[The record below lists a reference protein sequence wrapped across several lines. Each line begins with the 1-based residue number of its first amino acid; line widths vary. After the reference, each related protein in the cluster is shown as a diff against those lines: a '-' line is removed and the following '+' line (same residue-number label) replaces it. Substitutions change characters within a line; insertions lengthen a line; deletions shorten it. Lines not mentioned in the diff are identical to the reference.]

1 MTLDDIP
8 LFSIIKGRLGYL
20 SQRQQLISQNV
31 ANSDT
36 PGFTPLDLKPFTLP
50 KSAMTKGMQ
59 GGGGLAM
66 ALPQSGGAAG
76 AGEDGGGSA
85 PSIPLPAMRNNATPW
100 TPQASPDSET
110 LLDGNKVVLE
120 DQMMKMSDSRL
131 SYEAALGFYQKSIA
145 MLQLAIRSPGKST

>member
-36 PGFTPLDLKPFTLP
+36 PGFTPLDLKPFVLP

-59 GGGGLAM
+59 GGGLAM
-66 ALPQSGGAAG
+66 TLPQASGGSSG
-76 AGEDGGGSA
+76 DGGGGSA
-85 PSIPLPAMRNNATPW
+85 PSIPLPSMRNNANPW
-100 TPQASPDSET
+100 KPQASPDSET
-110 LLDGNKVVLE
+110 VLDGNKVVLE

-145 MLQLAIRSPGKST
+145 TLQLAIRSPGKST